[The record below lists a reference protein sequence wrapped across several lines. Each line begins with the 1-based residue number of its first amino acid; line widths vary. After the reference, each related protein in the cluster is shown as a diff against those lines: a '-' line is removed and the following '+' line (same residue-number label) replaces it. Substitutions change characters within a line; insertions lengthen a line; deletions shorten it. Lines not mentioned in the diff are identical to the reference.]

1 MAMCTKLFSFS
12 GCHYYRCI
20 RLLKESLHAL
30 NYADVSETLLQRL
43 RLPRK
48 DSNSRNVKFFLWS
61 TDFQQFSANTLQVKG
76 EQDGMTR

>member
-1 MAMCTKLFSFS
+1 M
-12 GCHYYRCI
+12 
-20 RLLKESLHAL
+20 